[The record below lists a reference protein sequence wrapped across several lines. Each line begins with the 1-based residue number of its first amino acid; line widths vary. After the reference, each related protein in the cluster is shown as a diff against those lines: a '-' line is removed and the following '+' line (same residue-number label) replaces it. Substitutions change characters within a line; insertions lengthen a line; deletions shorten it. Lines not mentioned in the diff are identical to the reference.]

1 MFKRENI
8 LYKVGDIL
16 IVCWTDSAGI
26 NRQIRGRLIQVKT
39 ELKKDLK
46 SATSFVI
53 SVYNKHQKG
62 NHSKR
67 FNFKLENDIYIEKSL
82 GEHS

>member
-8 LYKVGDIL
+8 LYEVGDIL

-26 NRQIRGRLIQVKT
+26 NRQVRGRLIQVKT

-46 SATSFVI
+46 ASTAFVI
-53 SVYNKHQKG
+53 SGYNKNQKG
-62 NHSKR
+62 SHSER
-67 FNFKLENDIYIEKSL
+67 FNFKLENDIYIEKV
-82 GEHS
+82 